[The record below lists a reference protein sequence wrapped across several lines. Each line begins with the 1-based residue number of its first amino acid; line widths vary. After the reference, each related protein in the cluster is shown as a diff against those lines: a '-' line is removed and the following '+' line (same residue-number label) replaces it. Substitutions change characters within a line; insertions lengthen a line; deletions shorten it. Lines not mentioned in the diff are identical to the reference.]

1 MLERDI
7 LNLRKAIEALTQAIK
22 DSRALLIS
30 ASLEAAAKSEE
41 EALVQHMEDSQP
53 PIEAVEPTPADLP
66 QSIDPVDD
74 PAPTLSDADF
84 KALMLKMSRAG
95 HKDALR
101 SKLAEHN
108 AEKAGDLKG
117 AARESYIAWLVEL
130 AERD

>member
-7 LNLRKAIEALTQAIK
+7 SILTRAIEALTKAIK
-22 DSRALLIS
+22 DSQHLIGS
-30 ASLEAAAKSEE
+30 PVVEPAPEPE
-41 EALVQHMEDSQP
+41 
-53 PIEAVEPTPADLP
+53 VEPTPAALP
-66 QSIDPVDD
+66 PSIDPVDD
-74 PAPTLSDADF
+74 PAPTLSDPDF
-84 KALMLKMSRAG
+84 RALMLKMSRAG

>member
-7 LNLRKAIEALTQAIK
+7 SILTRAIEALTKAIN
-22 DSRALLIS
+22 DSRPLIGS
-30 ASLEAAAKSEE
+30 PVVEPAPEPEVE
-41 EALVQHMEDSQP
+41 V
-53 PIEAVEPTPADLP
+53 VEPTPADLP

-84 KALMLKMSRAG
+84 RALMLGMSRAG

-101 SKLAEHN
+101 AKLAEHN

-117 AARESYIAWLVEL
+117 AARESYIAWLVDMT
-130 AERD
+130 ERA